1 MGNAF
6 KLRRKGMSVTRF
18 DGGGATNYTRVDNLG
33 NISQAGA
40 ASAALGDLTTASL
53 NVGTGTDIAQI
64 LFGTFSPCFNTINA
78 GQSDT
83 GSGTITG
90 MSVDHKIFL
99 SPCTMPGGT
108 CLLFAAA
115 CAKANSV
122 QINIVNAGTD
132 NSTSSTCPWAY
143 LAIK

>member
-18 DGGGATNYTRVDNLG
+18 DGGGATNYTRISNLG
-33 NISQAGA
+33 DISQAGA

-64 LFGTFSPCFNTINA
+64 LFGSFSPCFNAINTGQA
-78 GQSDT
+78 GT
-83 GSGTITG
+83 GSATITG
-90 MSVDHKIFL
+90 LTAAHKIFL
-99 SPCTMPGGT
+99 SACTMPGGT

-115 CAKANSV
+115 CAKAGSAV
-122 QINIVNAGTD
+122 IQVVNAGAD